1 MHRINSLKHLALLG
15 ALKKPVKISS
25 SEFTR
30 YTSTGSKTAARILK
44 QLEEEGLI
52 DRLIIPEGQMISI
65 TEEGRTW
72 LESEFSDYKHIFC
85 GDEDKIELYGNVI
98 TGLGEGQYYIA
109 QDGYGSQF
117 EEKLDFKPYP
127 GTLNV
132 RLTSHSADIQKRRS
146 LKNIISI
153 SGFTDGQRTFGG
165 CNCYFVEVEGV
176 RGAVVTPER
185 SHYPHDLL
193 EIISPIHL
201 RKTLELNDGDEVKIT
216 IEDRSAC
223 E

>member
-85 GDEDKIELYGNVI
+85 GDE
-98 TGLGEGQYYIA
+98 
-109 QDGYGSQF
+109 
-117 EEKLDFKPYP
+117 
-127 GTLNV
+127 
-132 RLTSHSADIQKRRS
+132 
-146 LKNIISI
+146 
-153 SGFTDGQRTFGG
+153 
-165 CNCYFVEVEGV
+165 
-176 RGAVVTPER
+176 
-185 SHYPHDLL
+185 
-193 EIISPIHL
+193 
-201 RKTLELNDGDEVKIT
+201 
-216 IEDRSAC
+216 
-223 E
+223 

>member
-25 SEFTR
+25 SEFTK
-30 YTSTGSKTAARILK
+30 YTFTSSKTAARTLK

-52 DRLIIPEGQMISI
+52 KRSIIPEGQMISI
-65 TEEGRTW
+65 TDEGRTW
-72 LESEFSDYKHIFC
+72 LEREYNDYRHIFC
-85 GDEDKIELYGNVI
+85 GDEKKVELHGNVI
-98 TGLGEGQYYIA
+98 TGLGEGQYYIS
-109 QDGYGSQF
+109 QEGYSSQF
-117 EEKLDFKPYP
+117 KEKLDFVPYP

-132 RLTSHSADIQKRRS
+132 RLTDHSADVQKETKPKDTIQ
-146 LKNIISI
+146 IT
-153 SGFTDGQRTFGG
+153 GFTNGQRTFGS
-165 CNCYFVEVEGV
+165 CNCYFVEVEGI
-176 RGAVVTPER
+176 RAAVVTPER

-193 EIISPIHL
+193 EIIAPVHL
-201 RKTLELNDGDEVKIT
+201 RETLKLKDGDELKIT